1 MKLFDALFR
10 WKKSSTTLSGSGI
23 SVSHSGKK
31 IHKDIGKRSQTVSI
45 DSVSGTS
52 PRFQWTGHNISQFL
66 EKILLRGWN
75 TLTEM
80 TLWRWSLII
89 LILFLSYIVY
99 GIGFVVRTENNVRAL
114 FYSSDVDIASPRM
127 WHLLDN
133 LWRDYQVLWVVAE
146 NPIFP
151 LEPLASY
158 GKILRWLRDVA
169 DSTDGIL
176 ALQPQVLLWTKQREE
191 VSIFPILESIFEG
204 LGDIQGVFQWLSPAL
219 QRLWALSPDLMTR
232 WENSLTSFAA
242 LIQNRDIWF
251 KVLGAQGPMRI
262 LFLNQNSDELRAG
275 GGFPGTAFVME
286 WDEGRMVHLSFHD
299 IYALDYKLT
308 GYRPSPPGI
317 DRFKSIDYPGKPVE
331 FEMRDANYYPLFA
344 ESARKIDELA
354 QIAGIGK
361 VDVVVGINQKLLE
374 DIIKLVEPIH
384 ISWVPIALDHTNVN
398 AILSILVEAK
408 KTITDT
414 PKWTVKEL
422 AATIVQSLHQSQKE
436 KQALTIF
443 VSHLLSGEIAIG
455 SKHPDIQAAIDDL
468 GIFDQWKGQTR
479 DWVYPIFTSISKN
492 KSDRFMERTFDIE
505 HTNRCDRT
513 LRLTQK
519 HWFDIIEEARV
530 KKYAAELW
538 VIENLSTLFFIQGQG
553 DNIQYLRFVLPP
565 GTQFKRSK
573 GWSNFGVADN
583 NALYTTIHWYYT
595 TRPDT
600 TSLFTLEYTLPEKY
614 CTDETYFYKQP
625 GLRNTRVIVR
635 DPSQVIYRHFYP

>member
-10 WKKSSTTLSGSGI
+10 WKKSPTALSSSGI
-23 SVSHSGKK
+23 SVSHSWKK
-31 IHKDIGKRSQTVSI
+31 IHKDISKRPQTLSLDSQI
-45 DSVSGTS
+45 
-52 PRFQWTGHNISQFL
+52 PRQQSAWTIHNLSQYL
-66 EKILLRGWN
+66 EKILLRGWSMIA
-75 TLTEM
+75 EM
-80 TLWRWSLII
+80 TIGKWMVVL

-99 GIGFVVRTENNVRAL
+99 GVGFVMRTENNIRSL
-114 FYSSDVDIASPRM
+114 IEETDMTSPSL
-127 WHLLDN
+127 WVLLDN
-133 LWRDYQVLWVVAE
+133 LWRDYQVLWIIAE
-146 NPIFP
+146 NPILP

-158 GKILRWLRDVA
+158 GRILRWSRDII
-169 DSTDGIL
+169 DSIDGAV
-176 ALQPQVLLWTKQREE
+176 ALQPQVVSWVKQREE
-191 VSIFPILESIFEG
+191 NSIFPILSSV
-204 LGDIQGVFQWLSPAL
+204 LVSMNDIYDRVQSLTPSL
-219 QRLWALSPDLMTR
+219 QRIWTLNPNLWAQIDGTLA
-232 WENSLTSFAA
+232 SFSAF
-242 LIQNRDIWF
+242 IRHRDAWYKI
-251 KVLGAQGPMRI
+251 LGSQSPMRI

-286 WDEGRMVHLSFHD
+286 WDEWRMVHLSFHD

-317 DRFKSIDYPGKPVE
+317 DRFKSLDYPGKPVE

-344 ESARKIDELA
+344 DSAKKIDELA

-361 VDVVVGINQKLLE
+361 IDVVVGINQKLLE
-374 DIIKLVEPIH
+374 DIIQLVEPLRIRG
-384 ISWVPIALDHTNVN
+384 IPMELDHTNVN
-398 AILSILVEAK
+398 ALLSILVEAK

-422 AATIVQSLHQSQKE
+422 ASTLAQSLHQSQKE
-436 KQALTIF
+436 KQALMIF
-443 VSHLLSGEIAIG
+443 LSHILSGEIAIG
-455 SKHPDIQAAIDDL
+455 SKHTDIQAAIDDL
-468 GIFDQWKGQTR
+468 GIFDTWQTQTR

-505 HTNRCDRT
+505 HTNRCDRV

-519 HWFDIIEEARV
+519 HWFDLVEEARV

-538 VIENLSTLFFIQGQG
+538 VMSNLSTLFFVQGQG
-553 DNIQYLRFVLPP
+553 DNVQYLRFILPP

-573 GWSNFGVADN
+573 GGTNFGIAEN
-583 NALYTTIHWYYT
+583 HSRYTTIHGYYT
-595 TRPDT
+595 TRPNT